1 MATQKIK
8 YMDKHTLTQINQTA
22 IQLDLSHWVDPE
34 VLEQL
39 EENHNFPVA
48 KIVTLPDD
56 GVVITVLVGLTEYV
70 EVEMEHSSFMDT
82 FLTLP
87 ETTVNIFSPT
97 IH

>member
-34 VLEQL
+34 LLEQL
-39 EENHNFPVA
+39 EEDHNFPVA

-70 EVEMEHSSFMDT
+70 EVEMEYSSFITT

-87 ETTVNIFSPT
+87 ETTVNLSSPT